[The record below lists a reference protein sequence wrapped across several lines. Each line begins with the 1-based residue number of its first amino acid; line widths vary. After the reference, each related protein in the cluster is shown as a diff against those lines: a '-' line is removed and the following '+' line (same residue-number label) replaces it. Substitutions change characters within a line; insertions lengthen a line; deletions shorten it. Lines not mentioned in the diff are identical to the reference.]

1 MIIPYDTF
9 PISESYL
16 IKHSLHTFHTG
27 RSVSKDRAIRF
38 LDEDMTDLEMYIL
51 FSPFGRIAPRGASA
65 RIDKDGTIQ
74 ERLKND
80 LPGEST
86 VRYSVLISPGSQPEQ
101 TGRNRTNQEVP
112 DGFRVRFFQLSS
124 TFAVEMTLSTGTGTT
139 GTTRTQAN
147 AQAGFARAT
156 RYPIRKVGENVD
168 KR

>member
-27 RSVSKDRAIRF
+27 RSVSKDQAIRF
-38 LDEDMTDLEMYIL
+38 LDEDMTDLEMYVL

-74 ERLKND
+74 ERPKND

-86 VRYSVLISPGSQPEQ
+86 VRYSVLISPGSQWSQPEE
-101 TGRNRTNQEVP
+101 TGRNRKKQEESGSP
-112 DGFRVRFFQLSS
+112 RWSPHPPGPPGHRQMHRQGL
-124 TFAVEMTLSTGTGTT
+124 
-139 GTTRTQAN
+139 
-147 AQAGFARAT
+147 
-156 RYPIRKVGENVD
+156 PKVGENID